1 MLYNQAMK
9 FASTFKRVPHGVL
22 RPSQVLLST
31 VKFGDSK
38 NVHEHITKKMIVL
51 MKNNSCCLTL
61 EKEVAKI
68 CNREEEFRDVNA
80 CNGNADLYH
89 SLIYAINQYSTNI
102 PSGEVENICDKLY
115 FNMLI
120 KKNKINI
127 YKQMNNDKK
136 KHNIFDLHSHN
147 RHSVLC
153 GLRYILHN
161 IQLENRQRDLIVILG
176 RGNHS
181 TNKKANI
188 RHVVEEYLR
197 YSLLIDFKYVA
208 KGGALHLDRYSVH
221 KRNRIKDIFL

>member
-1 MLYNQAMK
+1 MFFAM
-9 FASTFKRVPHGVL
+9 TFKRKRSVL
-22 RPSQVLLST
+22 RLPQVLLST
-31 VKFGDSK
+31 MKFGGSK
-38 NVHEHITKKMIVL
+38 TVHEHDVLTKKIIAL
-51 MKNNSCCLTL
+51 MKNNSSLLML

-68 CNREEEFRDVNA
+68 CNKEEEFRIS
-80 CNGNADLYH
+80 GNAGLYH
-89 SLIYAINQYSTNI
+89 SLIYAINEHSTYI

-153 GLRYILHN
+153 GMRYILHN
-161 IQLENRQRDLIVILG
+161 IQLENRQHDLIVILG

-181 TNKKANI
+181 NNEKANI
-188 RHVVEEYLR
+188 RRVVEEYLR